1 MIRFVEI
8 SFMKLF
14 FEKYKFQTLLL
25 FIGIVVLA
33 LVNYILQLDI
43 QNIIYPDSVSYYE
56 AAKNVYIYHTGHNY
70 RPIVMAAINGIPY
83 LFGCSDAFIY
93 QFSFYVN
100 VFCWLATALFL
111 FEILKSFLSEKLAF
125 VFALCSFLFV
135 GTIALINHLL
145 TENIY
150 TLFIVLVF
158 YFLLKYYKTTRGDPS
173 DSELA
178 KQAELSEAKSFW
190 QLSIAISI
198 LILSMLVRPGSKWLA
213 ILFLLFY
220 SREFIRYYKSKAAFL
235 VYGSLLLVT
244 IQCAGIKYQF
254 GNFTISYI
262 DSVTYYNY
270 IGSKAIAFKN
280 GKQYDMSKDPR
291 TFYIFLLKPTQIQ
304 EEAKKDL
311 LLQLQTNSGNLFAA
325 YCSDVY
331 ENTISGNIPLSD
343 CKNVKNTSYFN
354 FWKELLFSISQWQN
368 RIFTILGLLLAIFYF
383 FKSYKKEVYFS
394 LISVYVLYIV
404 ASSGISCAQGDRF
417 HLVIF
422 PFVLVLCAKWYTDR
436 KRI

>member
-8 SFMKLF
+8 SFMKSVLI
-14 FEKYKFQTLLL
+14 KYKFQVLLL
-25 FIGIVVLA
+25 SIGIIVLA
-33 LVNYILQLDI
+33 FVNYVLQLDI
-43 QNIIYPDSVSYYE
+43 QNQIYPDSESYFE

-93 QFSFYVN
+93 EFSFYVN
-100 VFCWLATALFL
+100 LFCWLATALVL
-111 FEILKSFLSEKLAF
+111 FEILKSFVNDKLAF
-125 VFALCSFLFV
+125 VFALCTFLFV
-135 GTIALINHLL
+135 GTVTLIYHLL

-150 TLFIVLVF
+150 TLFIVFVF
-158 YFLLKYYKTTRGDPS
+158 YFLQKYYKS
-173 DSELA
+173 
-178 KQAELSEAKSFW
+178 KSFW

-198 LILSMLVRPGSKWLA
+198 LTLSMLVRPGSKWLA

-220 SREFIRYYKSKAAFL
+220 IKEFIKYYKSKAAFF
-235 VYGSLLLVT
+235 VYGSLLVVV

-270 IGSKAIAFKN
+270 IGSKAMAIKN
-280 GKQYDMSKDPR
+280 GKEYDMSKDPR
-291 TFYIFLLKPTQIQ
+291 TFYIFSLQPTQIQ
-304 EEAKKDL
+304 EVAKKDL
-311 LLQLQTNSGNLFAA
+311 IHQLQTNSGNLFKA
-325 YCSDVY
+325 YFSDVY
-331 ENTISGNIPLSD
+331 ENSISGTIPLSD

-354 FWKELLFSISQWQN
+354 FWKELLYGITQWQN
-368 RIFTILGLLLAIFYF
+368 RIFTLLGLLLATFYIFR
-383 FKSYKKEVYFS
+383 SYKKEVYFS
-394 LISVYVLYIV
+394 LISVYVIYIV

-422 PFVLVLCAKWYTDR
+422 PFVLVLCAKWYSDR

>member
-14 FEKYKFQTLLL
+14 FDSYKFQSLLL
-25 FIGIVVLA
+25 IIGIVVLT
-33 LVNYILQLDI
+33 LVNYVLQLDV
-43 QNIIYPDSVSYYE
+43 QNVIYPDSQSYFE
-56 AAKNVYIYHTGHNY
+56 AAKNVYIYHNGHNY

-100 VFCWLATALFL
+100 LFCWLATALVL
-111 FEILKSFLSEKLAF
+111 FEILKTFVSEKLAF

-135 GTIALINHLL
+135 GTIALIYHLL

-158 YFLLKYYKTTRGDPS
+158 YFLLKYYKS
-173 DSELA
+173 KL
-178 KQAELSEAKSFW
+178 FW

-198 LILSMLVRPGSKWLA
+198 LVLSMLVRPGSKWLA

-220 SREFIRYYKSKAAFL
+220 LKEFIRNYKSKAAFL
-235 VYGSLLLVT
+235 IYGSLLLVMV
-244 IQCAGIKYQF
+244 QCAGIKYQF

-270 IGSKAIAFKN
+270 IGSKALAIKN
-280 GKQYDMSKDPR
+280 GKEYDMSKDPR
-291 TFYIFLLKPTQIQ
+291 TFYIFSLKPTQIQ
-304 EEAKKDL
+304 ETAKKDL
-311 LLQLQTNSGNLFAA
+311 INQLQTNSGNLFNA
-325 YCSDVY
+325 YFSDVY
-331 ENTISGNIPLSD
+331 DNTISGNIPLSD
-343 CKNVKNTSYFN
+343 CKNLKNNNRFD
-354 FWKELLFSISQWQN
+354 FWKELLFTTSQLQN
-368 RIFTILGLLLAIFYF
+368 RIFTLVGLLLATFYF
-383 FKSYKKEVYFS
+383 FRSYKNEVYFS
-394 LISVYVLYIV
+394 LISVYILYVV
-404 ASSGISCAQGDRF
+404 ASSGISCDQGDRF

-422 PFVLVLCAKWYTDR
+422 PFVLILLAKWYTS
-436 KRI
+436 KAKPNK

>member
-8 SFMKLF
+8 SFMKSVLL
-14 FEKYKFQTLLL
+14 KYKFQVFL
-25 FIGIVVLA
+25 FIFGIFILTVVNH
-33 LVNYILQLDI
+33 VLQLDI
-43 QNIIYPDSVSYYE
+43 QNHIYPDSESYYE

-93 QFSFYVN
+93 EFSFYVN
-100 VFCWLATALFL
+100 LFCWLATALVL
-111 FEILKSFLSEKLAF
+111 FEILKSFVSEKLAF

-135 GTIALINHLL
+135 GTIALIYHLL

-158 YFLLKYYKTTRGDPS
+158 YFLLKYYKS
-173 DSELA
+173 
-178 KQAELSEAKSFW
+178 KSFW
-190 QLSIAISI
+190 QLSLAISI

-220 SREFIRYYKSKAAFL
+220 MKEFIRYYKSKAAFL

-270 IGSKAIAFKN
+270 IGSKAMAFKK
-280 GKQYDMSKDPR
+280 GKEYDMSKDPR
-291 TFYIFLLKPTQIQ
+291 TFYIFSLKPTQIQ
-304 EEAKKDL
+304 EVAKKDL
-311 LLQLQTNSGNLFAA
+311 INQLQTNSGNLFNA

-331 ENTISGNIPLSD
+331 DNTISGNIPLSD
-343 CKNVKNTSYFN
+343 CKNVKYTSYFI
-354 FWKELLFSISQWQN
+354 FWKELLFTVSQWQN
-368 RIFTILGLLLAIFYF
+368 RIFTILGLLVASVYF
-383 FKSYKKEVYFS
+383 FRSYKKEVYFS

-404 ASSGISCAQGDRF
+404 ASSGISCSQGDRF

-422 PFVLVLCAKWYTDR
+422 PFVLVLCAKLYNDS

>member
-1 MIRFVEI
+1 MRTVF
-8 SFMKLF
+8 L
-14 FEKYKFQTLLL
+14 KYKYHFFLILIGLSVITVINGLLH
-25 FIGIVVLA
+25 FNA
-33 LVNYILQLDI
+33 
-43 QNIIYPDSVSYYE
+43 QNIIYPDSESYYE

-93 QFSFYVN
+93 EFSFYVN
-100 VFCWLATALFL
+100 LFCWLATALVS
-111 FEILKSFLSEKLAF
+111 FEILKTFVSEKLAF

-135 GTIALINHLL
+135 GTIVLIYHLL

-158 YFLLKYYKTTRGDPS
+158 YFLLKYYKTK
-173 DSELA
+173 L
-178 KQAELSEAKSFW
+178 FW
-190 QLSIAISI
+190 QLSVAISI

-213 ILFLLFY
+213 IIFLLFY
-220 SREFIRYYKSKAAFL
+220 MKEFIRYYKTKAAFL
-235 VYGSLLLVT
+235 VYGSLFLVT
-244 IQCAGIKYQF
+244 IQCAGMKYQF

-270 IGSKAIAFKN
+270 IGSKAMAFKN
-280 GKQYDMSKDPR
+280 GKEYDMSKDPR
-291 TFYIFLLKPTQIQ
+291 TFYIFSLKPSQIQ
-304 EEAKKDL
+304 EVAKKDL
-311 LLQLQTNSGNLFAA
+311 LLQLQTNTGNLFDA

-354 FWKELLFSISQWQN
+354 FWKELLFAVSQWQN
-368 RIFTILGLLLAIFYF
+368 RIFTILGLLLASVYF
-383 FKSYKKEVYFS
+383 FRSYKKEAYFS
-394 LISVYVLYIV
+394 LVSVYVLYIV
-404 ASSGISCAQGDRF
+404 ASSGISCSQGDRF

-422 PFVLVLCAKWYTDR
+422 PFVLILLAKWYTL
-436 KRI
+436 KAKPNK

>member
-1 MIRFVEI
+1 MK
-8 SFMKLF
+8 SFLI
-14 FEKYKFQTLLL
+14 KYKYQTLLL
-25 FIGIVVLA
+25 IVGIVVLA
-33 LVNYILQLDI
+33 LVNYVLQLNI
-43 QNIIYPDSVSYYE
+43 QNHIYPDSESYYE

-70 RPIVMAAINGIPY
+70 RPIIMAAINGIPY
-83 LFGCSDAFIY
+83 LFGCSDAYIY

-100 VFCWLATALFL
+100 LFCWLATALVL
-111 FEILKSFLSEKLAF
+111 FEILKSFVNEKLAF

-135 GTIALINHLL
+135 GTIVLIYHLL

-150 TLFIVLVF
+150 TLFIALVF
-158 YFLLKYYKTTRGDPS
+158 YFLLKYYKSTRGV
-173 DSELA
+173 
-178 KQAELSEAKSFW
+178 AERSEAKSFW

-220 SREFIRYYKSKAAFL
+220 SREFIRFYKSKAAFL
-235 VYGSLLLVT
+235 VYGSLLLVV

-270 IGSKAIAFKN
+270 IGSKAMAHKSVKEF
-280 GKQYDMSKDPR
+280 DMSKDPR
-291 TFYIFLLKPTQIQ
+291 TFYIFSLKPTQIQ

-311 LLQLQTNSGNLFAA
+311 LFQLKTNSGNLLWA

-331 ENTISGNIPLSD
+331 DNTISGSFPLSE
-343 CKNVKNTSYFN
+343 CKNLKNEPHFN
-354 FWKELLFSISQWQN
+354 FWRALFHGITQWQN
-368 RIFTILGLLLAIFYF
+368 RIFTILGLLLATFYF
-383 FKSYKKEVYFS
+383 FRSYKKEVYFS

-422 PFVLVLCAKWYTDR
+422 PFVLLLCAKWYTDR

>member
-14 FEKYKFQTLLL
+14 FEKYKFQVLLL
-25 FIGIVVLA
+25 IIGIVVLTA
-33 LVNYILQLDI
+33 VNYVLRLDI
-43 QNIIYPDSVSYYE
+43 QNRIYPDSVSYFE
-56 AAKNVYIYHTGHNY
+56 AAKNVYVYHTGHNY

-100 VFCWLATALFL
+100 LFCWLATALVL
-111 FEILKSFLSEKLAF
+111 FEILKTFVSEKLSF
-125 VFALCSFLFV
+125 IFALSSFLFV
-135 GTIALINHLL
+135 GTITLIYHLL

-158 YFLLKYYKTTRGDPS
+158 YFLLKYYKTKT
-173 DSELA
+173 
-178 KQAELSEAKSFW
+178 FW

-220 SREFIRYYKSKAAFL
+220 IKELMRFYKSKAAFL
-235 VYGSLLLVT
+235 VYGSLLVVLV
-244 IQCAGIKYQF
+244 QCAGIKYQF

-270 IGSKAIAFKN
+270 IGSKAMAFKN
-280 GKQYDMSKDPR
+280 GKEYDMSKDPR
-291 TFYIFLLKPTQIQ
+291 TFYIFSLKPTQIQ
-304 EEAKKDL
+304 ETAKKDL
-311 LLQLQTNSGNLFAA
+311 INQLQTNSGNLFKA

-331 ENTISGNIPLSD
+331 DNTISGNIPLSD

-354 FWKELLFSISQWQN
+354 FWKELLYGITQWQN
-368 RIFTILGLLLAIFYF
+368 RIFTLLGLLLAVFYF
-383 FKSYKKEVYFS
+383 FKSYKKEIYFT

-404 ASSGISCAQGDRF
+404 ASSGISCEQGDRF

-422 PFVLVLCAKWYTDR
+422 PFVLILLAKWYTS
-436 KRI
+436 KAKT